1 MPSTRFSNENL
12 PVVYIQLDE
21 KEFVRIRVAH
31 SVTVAKLRIVLS
43 ENHKLLPST
52 HFYDSKNYLIRIDEE
67 EVITIEVLLHA
78 NDIIKMKNDETSST
92 QKLSNYIS
100 DSEQLHE
107 NIAIKYSRYIVSELF
122 SIIKWLW
129 IFPVKPIIMV
139 ILICLISYYSY
150 TKLFCAY
157 AHHLPFVTMYCP
169 VESLDSIPLPPVSQL
184 AENSTSLA
192 NALTNADVSAPMR
205 FVQVKISLIAVKSQV
220 KHSDID
226 TTVKDELIKQILE
239 LQQLAESGTE
249 RLNIMLASFGGA
261 IDRLRIYTQ
270 SALEGLTKMIEAQ
283 TYNKKQL
290 QIGNIKNEFGIVYTA
305 SKKNIFT

>member
-1 MPSTRFSNENL
+1 MPSTKFSNENV

-21 KEFVRIRVAH
+21 KEFVRIRVVH
-31 SVTVAKLRIVLS
+31 SVTVARLRVILS

-52 HFYDSKNYLIRIDEE
+52 HFYDSKNYLIRKDEE
-67 EVITIEVLLHA
+67 EVITIKVLLHT

-100 DSEQLHE
+100 DSEQLYE
-107 NIAIKYSRYIVSELF
+107 KIAIKCSRYIVNELL

-139 ILICLISYYSY
+139 ILMCFISYYSY
-150 TKLFCAY
+150 TKLFCSY

-169 VESLDSIPLPPVSQL
+169 AESLDSIPLPPLSQL
-184 AENSTSLA
+184 AENSASLA

-226 TTVKDELIKQILE
+226 TIVKEELITQILE
-239 LQQLAESGTE
+239 LQQLAESGAE
-249 RLNIMLASFGGA
+249 HLNIMLAAFGGA

-270 SALEGLTKMIEAQ
+270 SALDGLTKVIEAQ
-283 TYNKKQL
+283 AYNKKQL
-290 QIGNIKNEFGIVYTA
+290 QIGNVKNESGIV
-305 SKKNIFT
+305 